1 MGMARFVARVGTA
14 ADLSSFVVKKGLW
27 WCIPAVGI
35 LLIAGLLGM
44 IVESGVV
51 SPFIY
56 TLF

>member
-14 ADLSSFVVKKGLW
+14 SELSSFVVKRGLW
-27 WCIPAVGI
+27 WCIPAIGL

-44 IVESGVV
+44 IVDTGVV